1 MIVHNRI
8 ARMVQHDVTVP
19 KMRVA
24 PAEPAQT
31 GLRIKA
37 DADQIHSKIFQQIK
51 QGDGQKLSSS
61 EAFVHN
67 QSKKRKMIVDEEPV
81 AQKIQDSRNVANMN

>member
-37 DADQIHSKIFQQIK
+37 DADQIHSKIF
-51 QGDGQKLSSS
+51 
-61 EAFVHN
+61 
-67 QSKKRKMIVDEEPV
+67 
-81 AQKIQDSRNVANMN
+81 